1 MFEGESTTLIANHH
15 RFIAKILVSTAI
27 GFGVWIGAAAP
38 ASADRS
44 TAGTDPNPFSG
55 LRCSCQKKVPAGDP
69 AATAAIDR
77 GIREGLSVA
86 VPGLPAPAQ
95 PRP

>member
-15 RFIAKILVSTAI
+15 RLIAKILVSTAI
-27 GFGVWIGAAAP
+27 GFGVCIGVAAP
-38 ASADRS
+38 ASADKS
-44 TAGTDPNPFSG
+44 TAGADPNPFSG
-55 LRCSCQKKVPAGDP
+55 LHCSCQKRVPAGDP
-69 AATAAIDR
+69 AATAEIDR

-86 VPGLPAPAQ
+86 APGLPAPAQ